1 MSTATENEPLT
12 FHLPQ
17 QVPITF
23 QRIAACSNGF
33 LMGSRYGAFNERPV
47 HRVVIP
53 YDYWLSTT
61 PITWQQFNC
70 WTSSSAYQNWLEK
83 DPSLSRWSA
92 DNEGPN
98 KPAGNV
104 DWYRAAGFCEWLQST
119 LQSPLQ
125 EKRLHARL
133 PYEVEWEYACNAGRE
148 TAYHTGDGESAL
160 KKAGWYSGNLQKE
173 REDVGKKQAN
183 FFGLHDLHG
192 NVWEWCLDRWD
203 ENAYRRRWDRIMA
216 KEAYDL
222 SEQHGDQEQRVL
234 RGGSRHIDAGF
245 CRAAFRS
252 GGHAGGNNRYSGLRA
267 CLAPS
272 PDQSGTSDA

>member
-1 MSTATENEPLT
+1 MSTATENETLI

-23 QRIAACSNGF
+23 QKIAACPNGF

-61 PITWQQFNC
+61 PITWQQFDC
-70 WTSSSAYQNWLEK
+70 WTSSPAYQNWLEK
-83 DPSLSRWSA
+83 DSSLRRWS
-92 DNEGPN
+92 DSKKGQN
-98 KPAGNV
+98 KPADNV
-104 DWYRAAGFCEWLQST
+104 DWYHAAGFCEWLQST

-125 EKRLHARL
+125 DKNLHARL
-133 PYEVEWEYACNAGRE
+133 PYEAEWEYACNAGKE

-160 KKAGWYSGNLQKE
+160 KKAGWYSGNSQYELH
-173 REDVGKKQAN
+173 DVRKKQAN

-192 NVWEWCLDRWD
+192 NVWEWCMDRWD
-203 ENAYRRRWDRIMA
+203 SNAYRRRWDRITA

-222 SEQHGDQEQRVL
+222 SEQHGEETQRVM
-234 RGGSRHIDAGF
+234 RGGSGGSGADF
-245 CRAAFRS
+245 CRAAFRLEVVAVGFV
-252 GGHAGGNNRYSGLRA
+252 GGGGLRA